1 MLSVGAGV
9 ARLLNLDG
17 PDVGAFMI
25 ASLIGFMVDF
35 YLPHGPWSGYVAVA
49 VAYHLFLAWLVITAD
64 HETGM
69 SLSVAGA
76 ALMHLACLGVICGIG
91 VLRHSVPYFDVIRM
105 IPGFSLL
112 RYGVAGFAVFERNW
126 LFIGGKKRP
135 EKEPVVENALSTM
148 ASQEDYEAWV
158 CYLGQPD
165 RYFRSP
171 GVSIKAEYQMWLQ
184 ARTQYRA
191 MGMIRETYASGA

>member
-1 MLSVGAGV
+1 MLSAGAGI
-9 ARLLNLDG
+9 ARLLNLGG
-17 PDVGAFMI
+17 PDVAAFMI
-25 ASLIGFMVDF
+25 ATLIGLVVDH

-69 SLSVAGA
+69 SLSIAGA
-76 ALMHLACLGVICGIG
+76 VLTHVACLGVVCGLG
-91 VLRHSVPYFDVIRM
+91 VVRHSVLHFGLIRM
-105 IPGFSLL
+105 IPGLSLL

-126 LFIGGKKRP
+126 LFSGGKKRE
-135 EKEPVVENALSTM
+135 EKEPVVEHALSTA

-158 CYLGQPD
+158 CYLGMPD
-165 RYFRSP
+165 RYFRRP
-171 GVSIKAEYQMWLQ
+171 GVSIKAEYEIWLR

-191 MGMIRETYASGA
+191 TELVRESYASGD